1 MQALGGYATVQERAD
16 YYAATGDLESANAFS
31 RLLAMYTLADAQTP
45 GMTTPEQPKQYAK
58 TPYSVEDARAQ
69 NEALRE
75 RDGMTDLA
83 WDYLA
88 DAMKSGYTF
97 DFENLMSGNVTDTG
111 FQSGIQSITE
121 RLSEVYDLAAV
132 EVPEAFSGGIRDY
145 AAAWRLMFDESINA
159 EDYRLPV
166 EPQVD
171 TEQVEQQLGE
181 MKVPVEIQ
189 PRQAGEGLS
198 DLEGQGVEV
207 SVDGDTTE
215 LTATINAEDGK
226 NLLEYVSGD
235 ATELSM
241 TIYDQDGQTLTENV
255 TGDASELED
264 IIASYNGRII
274 TVQLH
279 TRNTTGKDDKKKYA
293 EGGRATEASIFGE
306 AGPEWAIPEEHSQR
320 TAQLLNSAR
329 EASGFTWDELLSR
342 NGGLNA
348 GGGSSR
354 TLVYSP
360 TIYANDA
367 TGVEAKLSE
376 DKARL
381 EKMLRERDMRDD
393 IEVYA

>member
-1 MQALGGYATVQERAD
+1 
-16 YYAATGDLESANAFS
+16 
-31 RLLAMYTLADAQTP
+31 
-45 GMTTPEQPKQYAK
+45 MTTPEQPKQYAQ

-83 WDYLA
+83 WDYFA

-121 RLSEVYDLAAV
+121 RLGEVYDLAAV

-241 TIYDQDGQTLTENV
+241 AIYDQDGQTLTENV

-279 TRNTTGKDDKKKYA
+279 ARNTTSKDDKNDKKKYA

-348 GGGSSR
+348 GGGGSR

-381 EKMLRERDMRDD
+381 EKMLREKDMRDD